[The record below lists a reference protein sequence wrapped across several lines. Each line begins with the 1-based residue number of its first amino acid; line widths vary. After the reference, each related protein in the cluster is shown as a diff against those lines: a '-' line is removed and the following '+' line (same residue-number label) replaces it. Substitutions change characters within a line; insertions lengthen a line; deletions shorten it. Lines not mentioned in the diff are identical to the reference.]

1 MSAEQKDATN
11 KQSRR
16 RAVTSTIKRS
26 LKGEW
31 QALSTSSSPRT
42 SLNLDQEVP
51 GESSSASGLLSPIHL
66 HADVERQRS
75 VWSRRSKKKKEAA
88 MVRSLADLLVAAQP
102 SSAAGIAGTDSTEI
116 NGSKHNKDRSSASW
130 ALTWSG
136 RKRRL
141 GGSRRN
147 LGKMGVGSSS
157 DDDDDDC
164 EGGEHSRLMLRRRHG
179 LSDAT
184 ERAEYPQSDDPAS
197 GQSARERKRQI
208 DAVHDQTVQM
218 TRDLGT
224 SLNITRMEAAGF
236 LSLAQWNVDAALRQL
251 HIVLCTHDGVLYNID
266 PRIQMCGAV
275 NSGGTSCYIDSL
287 LMALFGAQSSFD
299 ALLYVR
305 DLGSESANKL
315 LAITRLY
322 VNFMRAGELIDVWL
336 VEEMRSALLACGWL
350 GSAFQAETMGS
361 AQKQQQQDT
370 SELYL
375 FLMDVLQMPYLP
387 LEMRMV
393 HGADHDTADCK
404 MVTQRMVELSF
415 PEEDSRNANENS
427 NGNSENDN
435 GKDSTNASNT
445 EHPLLLQA
453 LLESYFFDNRVEQ
466 LERSLKGSSESG
478 KPTSTKV
485 RTNAWSFLSMYP
497 FYTPQSEFDIHGPR
511 STAAAEYPDDAPF
524 ILPLLIKRYAV
535 DERGHVHRVK
545 RRVIIPMVLDVTNIV
560 SEGNDT
566 RCIDEKT
573 GSVGGTGGGQPAR
586 VSRAQTAGS
595 EQQTPLPPPYP
606 SRIQYRLVLRS
617 AVCHKGANVRSGHYI
632 SFSTRLRMARPAEIA
647 WRLHST
653 RGTTEQHHHASDA
666 HAQLGDG
673 VGTLPS
679 VGQHQIM
686 SFSNISGGGGGG
698 GSIMRWRTFA
708 HAASSASR
716 EPSTNAPA
724 TGAEVEAGGY
734 HSMLKADEALKQR
747 RHSWPLSGSKESIEK
762 HLDSI
767 LYGAVS
773 KPSTPSASLYGSQIH
788 GSAADWEKYAMTID
802 LDEQQ
807 QEQEHREDEW
817 LRNMAAT
824 TNISKEAL
832 HEEYQNRHRQPPPPY
847 PLEEDTDAG
856 ALETQRLCH
865 ASAAE
870 CASTTGELLRFD
882 DMDIAHGRVQN
893 FSTGEGGRRCLD
905 EISRDG
911 YLLFYALQRVEIQA
925 SEDENEDEE
934 EQEEE
939 EEGRVGMGDYSGRIP
954 EESPSQ
960 AMDELSSALRRNE
973 RDEQARQIITAL
985 LHNSG
990 AVESQR
996 SVRHSD
1002 FERMAMRWQN
1012 IRLDKQMS
1020 PIGPLL
1026 GSRSR
1031 WPQHHQQSQKAQ
1043 KSQLVD
1049 ELDSDSSRDV
1059 QHPACQTGLET
1070 SVGGLFLDA
1079 GPVGGVKKPLLSSR
1093 SSESGQRGDDA
1104 VQQHKHHYRPH
1115 QHQHRK
1121 KKGAAAV
1128 GVAAADSAEA
1138 RDETKAVRGRHSGT
1152 TSDRWCK
1159 IM

>member
-1 MSAEQKDATN
+1 MSAEQKDAAN

-42 SLNLDQEVP
+42 SLNLDQEAP

-75 VWSRRSKKKKEAA
+75 VWSRRGKKKKETA
-88 MVRSLADLLVAAQP
+88 MVRSLADLLVTAQP
-102 SSAAGIAGTDSTEI
+102 SSAPGTTGTNNTER
-116 NGSKHNKDRSSASW
+116 NGCKHDKDRSSASW

-147 LGKMGVGSSS
+147 LGKTGVGGSS
-157 DDDDDDC
+157 DDDDD
-164 EGGEHSRLMLRRRHG
+164 EGDEHSRPMLRRRHG
-179 LSDAT
+179 LSNAT

-208 DAVHDQTVQM
+208 DAVYDQTVQM
-218 TRDLGT
+218 ARDLGT

-236 LSLAQWNVDAALRQL
+236 LSLARWDVDTALRQL

-305 DLGSESANKL
+305 DLGSESSNKL

-322 VNFMRAGELIDVWL
+322 VNFMRAGVLIDVWL

-350 GSAFQAETMGS
+350 GGALQAETMGS

-415 PEEDSRNANENS
+415 PEENSDS
-427 NGNSENDN
+427 NSENDS
-435 GKDSTNASNT
+435 GKDSTDASNK

-466 LERSLKGSSESG
+466 LERSLKSSSESG

-485 RTNAWSFLSMYP
+485 RTNAWSFLSIYP

-511 STAAAEYPDDAPF
+511 STATAEYPDDAPF

-535 DERGHVHRVK
+535 DERGRVHRVK

-560 SEGNDT
+560 SVGDDI
-566 RCIDEKT
+566 RCVDEKT
-573 GSVGGTGGGQPAR
+573 GSVGSSRGGQSAR

-632 SFSTRLRMARPAEIA
+632 SFSTRLRMARPTEIA
-647 WRLHST
+647 RRLRST
-653 RGTTEQHHHASDA
+653 RGTTEQRHHASSA
-666 HAQLGDG
+666 HAQPGDG
-673 VGTLPS
+673 SGTLPS
-679 VGQHQIM
+679 AGQQHTM

-708 HAASSASR
+708 HAASSTSR
-716 EPSTNAPA
+716 ESSTNAPV
-724 TGAEVEAGGY
+724 TGADAEAEEY
-734 HSMLKADEALKQR
+734 HSMQASDKAEKQR
-747 RHSWPLSGSKESIEK
+747 RHSWPLSGSKDSIGQ

-767 LYGAVS
+767 LYGANS
-773 KPSTPSASLYGSQIH
+773 KSSTPSASLYGSQIH

-807 QEQEHREDEW
+807 QEHREDEW
-817 LRNMAAT
+817 LRNIAAIANT
-824 TNISKEAL
+824 SKEAL
-832 HEEYQNRHRQPPPPY
+832 HEEYQHRHQQPPPPY

-856 ALETQRLCH
+856 ALETQRLCY
-865 ASAAE
+865 AEAAE
-870 CASTTGELLRFD
+870 CESTTGELLRFD

-911 YLLFYALQRVEIQA
+911 YLLFYALQRVEMQA

-934 EQEEE
+934 EQEEAE
-939 EEGRVGMGDYSGRIP
+939 EVRVGMGDYSGHIP

-973 RDEQARQIITAL
+973 CDEQARRIIAAL

-990 AVESQR
+990 AVDSQR
-996 SVRHSD
+996 SIRHSD

-1012 IRLDKQMS
+1012 IRLDKQTS
-1020 PIGPLL
+1020 PVGPLL

-1031 WPQHHQQSQKAQ
+1031 WPQHHQQSQQSQ
-1043 KSQLVD
+1043 KSQFVD

-1059 QHPACQTGLET
+1059 LHPACQTGLET
-1070 SVGGLFLDA
+1070 SIGGLSLDA
-1079 GPVGGVKKPLLSSR
+1079 GPAGGVEKPLLSSR
-1093 SSESGQRGDDA
+1093 SSESGQRRDDA
-1104 VQQHKHHYRPH
+1104 VR
-1115 QHQHRK
+1115 QHQHHNQHQHHK
-1121 KKGAAAV
+1121 KKGAATV
-1128 GVAAADSAEA
+1128 GMAAADSAEA

>member
-1 MSAEQKDATN
+1 MGAEQKDATN

-42 SLNLDQEVP
+42 SLNLDQEAP
-51 GESSSASGLLSPIHL
+51 GESSSASELLSPIHL

-102 SSAAGIAGTDSTEI
+102 SSAVGISGTDSTEV

-136 RKRRL
+136 GRRRL

-147 LGKMGVGSSS
+147 LSKMGVGGSS
-157 DDDDDDC
+157 DDDDDDDDGKG
-164 EGGEHSRLMLRRRHG
+164 EGGEHSRPMHRRRRG
-179 LSDAT
+179 LSNT
-184 ERAEYPQSDDPAS
+184 MERAEYPQSDDPAS
-197 GQSARERKRQI
+197 GQSARERKLQI
-208 DAVHDQTVQM
+208 DAVYDQTVQM
-218 TRDLGT
+218 ARDLDT

-236 LSLAQWNVDAALRQL
+236 LSLARWDVDAALRQL

-266 PRIQMCGAV
+266 PRIQMCGAA

-350 GSAFQAETMGS
+350 GGAFQAETMGS

-427 NGNSENDN
+427 NGNSENGN
-435 GKDSTNASNT
+435 GKDSTNTSNT

-466 LERSLKGSSESG
+466 LERSLKSSSESG

-535 DERGHVHRVK
+535 DERGRVHRVK
-545 RRVIIPMVLDVTNIV
+545 RRVIIPMVLDVTNII
-560 SEGNDT
+560 SEGDDT
-566 RCIDEKT
+566 RCVDEKT

-647 WRLHST
+647 RRRLRST
-653 RGTTEQHHHASDA
+653 RETTEQHHHASDT
-666 HAQLGDG
+666 HAQPGDG

-679 VGQHQIM
+679 ASQQQTM
-686 SFSNISGGGGGG
+686 SFSNISGGG
-698 GSIMRWRTFA
+698 IMRWRTFA

-716 EPSTNAPA
+716 ESSTNAPV

-734 HSMLKADEALKQR
+734 HSMQKADEALKQR

-773 KPSTPSASLYGSQIH
+773 KSSTPPASLCGSQIH

-824 TNISKEAL
+824 ANTSKEAL

-847 PLEEDTDAG
+847 PLEEDADAG

-865 ASAAE
+865 DSAAE

-911 YLLFYALQRVEIQA
+911 YLLFYALQRVEMQA
-925 SEDENEDEE
+925 SEQENKDEK

-939 EEGRVGMGDYSGRIP
+939 EEKEGRVGMGGYSGHIP

-973 RDEQARQIITAL
+973 RDEQARRIITAL

-1020 PIGPLL
+1020 PVGPLL

-1031 WPQHHQQSQKAQ
+1031 WPQHHQQSQKLQESQ
-1043 KSQLVD
+1043 KAQLVD
-1049 ELDSDSSRDV
+1049 ELDSDSSRAV
-1059 QHPACQTGLET
+1059 LHPACQTSLET
-1070 SVGGLFLDA
+1070 SVGGLSLDG
-1079 GPVGGVKKPLLSSR
+1079 GPADGVERPLLSSR

-1104 VQQHKHHYRPH
+1104 VRQHKR
-1115 QHQHRK
+1115 QHRK